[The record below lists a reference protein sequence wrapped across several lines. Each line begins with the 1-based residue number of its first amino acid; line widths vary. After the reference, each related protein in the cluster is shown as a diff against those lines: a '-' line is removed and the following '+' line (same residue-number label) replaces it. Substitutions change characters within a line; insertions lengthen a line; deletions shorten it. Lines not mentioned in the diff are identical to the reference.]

1 MASTILWRNLALV
14 TETASAEGGGPDDAE
29 DLAAEG
35 HGEGGHTVF
44 VYMRRGAVIEV
55 HPATGVRLTD
65 DCVEVVN
72 EKQVVAAYP
81 RERVVLASS
90 HLIEPVPFG

>member
-1 MASTILWRNLALV
+1 MVSTILWRNLALV
-14 TETASAEGGGPDDAE
+14 PVRDVTDGHRNDDAE
-29 DLAAEG
+29 ADVDAS
-35 HGEGGHTVF
+35 GGHTVF

-55 HPATGVRLTD
+55 NPATGVRLTP

-81 RERVVLASS
+81 RERVVMASS
-90 HLIEPVPFG
+90 RLIAQPPFC